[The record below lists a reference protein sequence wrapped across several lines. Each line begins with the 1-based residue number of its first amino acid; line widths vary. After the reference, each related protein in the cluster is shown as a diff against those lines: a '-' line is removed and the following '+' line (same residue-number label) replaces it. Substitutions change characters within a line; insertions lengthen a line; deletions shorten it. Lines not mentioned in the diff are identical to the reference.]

1 MSPLLVFITIVAGP
15 GVGDGGAEPA
25 AVILR
30 LVATPE
36 LNNRHRDTL
45 EKIFRHPASGNL
57 DWRHVVS
64 LLETVGTVEDD
75 GANIK
80 VTLGGETQLLRRPK
94 GKDVD
99 TQMVVDLRRMLTEAG
114 WEPPAGG
121 A

>member
-1 MSPLLVFITIVAGP
+1 M
-15 GVGDGGAEPA
+15 
-25 AVILR
+25 
-30 LVATPE
+30 ATPE

-57 DWRHVVS
+57 DWRNVVS
-64 LLETVGTVEDD
+64 LLDAVGTVEED
-75 GANIK
+75 GANVK
-80 VTLGGETQLLRRPK
+80 VTLGGESQMLRRPR

-114 WEPPAGG
+114 LAPPTGG